1 MKRKRKRK
9 RKSKCIKGPIDLSGV
24 RIDESRARAKLE
36 GRIYEKF
43 SFFIIIFSSFAPNSF
58 LDLSLFFFFFVSIN
72 PRHFF
77 GKDCLSDESMSN
89 PSHRGSK
96 KRGIKTLSGMMTPTQ
111 ADVKRDVFGG
121 RSTPTP
127 PIDFFFC

>member
-1 MKRKRKRK
+1 MSHERGQSWRAGFT
-9 RKSKCIKGPIDLSGV
+9 KSSLF
-24 RIDESRARAKLE
+24 LL
-36 GRIYEKF
+36 
-43 SFFIIIFSSFAPNSF
+43 SFFLPLLLVLFLIFPF
-58 LDLSLFFFFFVSIN
+58 FFFFFVSIN

-127 PIDFFFC
+127 PIDFFFLLRLDTGRERSGRECVQCT